1 MPGENAM
8 KNAKERAVI
17 YARYSSHNQT
27 EQSIEGQLAKGHE
40 FAAARGYTV
49 VHEYCDR
56 AVSGRTDNRE
66 AFQRMLSDT
75 SKHQFD
81 VIIVWKVD
89 RFGRNREEIAFNK
102 HRCKSNGVRVEYVA
116 ENLPDSPE
124 AVILESVLEGMAEYY
139 SLQLSQNVKRGQL
152 ESARKCQYVGG
163 LMPLGY
169 RADPETMRYVPDE
182 KTAPIVRLI
191 FDMYAKGAIE
201 AEIIRHLNEHGYRTP
216 RGKPYTKSALATVLH
231 NEKYIGVYTYRAES
245 ETIRVEGGVPALID
259 KDTFDKVQE
268 LMKIHRR
275 APSSA
280 WTKQDYI
287 LSDKLFCGH
296 CGTRMVGES
305 GFSHTGVKHS
315 YYACQKKRKE
325 RKCNKKSVRQDW
337 IEGIVIEHVKALLR
351 DTELL
356 ELLADKAF
364 EYYKASDDSAEQKAL
379 LESKL
384 AEVEKSIAN
393 LVKAVEAGLF
403 NEAMKTRMEELDQQ
417 KAEISAAIAEL
428 SLASKFQLTRDH
440 ILYFLLRFR
449 DADLENREVQ
459 KRLIQTFI
467 NAIFLYDDGKIKIV
481 HNFTGDNNIIT
492 LEAVNDA
499 EAEAGD
505 GTAQGFVHCTPCS
518 AMPIRY
524 KPGILIFGNVFMITI
539 TIETAS

>member
-169 RADPETMRYVPDE
+169 RADPQTMRYVPDE
-182 KTAPIVRLI
+182 KTAPVVRLI

-216 RGKPYTKSALATVLH
+216 RGRPYTKSALATVLH

-245 ETIRVEGGVPALID
+245 ETIRVEGGVPALVD

-315 YYACQKKRKE
+315 YYACQQKRKE
-325 RKCNKKSVRQDW
+325 HKCNKKSVRQDW
-337 IEGIVIEHVKALLR
+337 IEGIVIEHVKSLLQ

>member
-1 MPGENAM
+1 MNAR
-8 KNAKERAVI
+8 KETRAERAVI

-102 HRCKSNGVRVEYVA
+102 HRCKANGVRVEYVA

-169 RADPETMRYVPDE
+169 RADPQTMRYVPDE
-182 KTAPIVRLI
+182 KTAPVVRLI

-325 RKCNKKSVRQDW
+325 RKCHKRSVRQDW
-337 IEGIVIEHVKALLR
+337 IEGIVIAHVKALLQ

-364 EYYKASDDSAEQKAL
+364 EYYEASDNSADQKAL

-393 LVKAVEAGLF
+393 LVRAVEAGLF
-403 NEAMKTRMEELDQQ
+403 NEAMKTRMDELDQQ

-481 HNFTGDNNIIT
+481 HNFTGDNNTTT
-492 LEAVNDA
+492 LEAVNEAEA

-505 GTAQGFVHCTPCS
+505 GPAQGFVRCTPCS
-518 AMPIRY
+518 ASQKLKLSFFFR
-524 KPGILIFGNVFMITI
+524 LL
-539 TIETAS
+539 

>member
-102 HRCKSNGVRVEYVA
+102 HRCKANGVRVEYVA

-315 YYACQKKRKE
+315 YYACQQKRKE
-325 RKCNKKSVRQDW
+325 HKCNKKSVRQDW
-337 IEGIVIEHVKALLR
+337 IEGIVIEHVKSLLQ

>member
-1 MPGENAM
+1 MNAR
-8 KNAKERAVI
+8 KETRAERAVI

-40 FAAARGYTV
+40 FAAARGYTI

-102 HRCKSNGVRVEYVA
+102 HRCKANGVRVEYVA

-169 RADPETMRYVPDE
+169 RTDPQTMRYVPDE
-182 KTAPIVRLI
+182 KTAPVVRLI

-287 LSDKLFCGH
+287 LSDKLYCGH

-305 GFSHTGVKHS
+305 GFSHTGAKHS

-325 RKCNKKSVRQDW
+325 HKCDKKSVRQDW
-337 IEGIVIEHVKALLR
+337 IEGIVIEHVKSLLR

-364 EYYKASDDSAEQKAL
+364 EYYKASDDSAEQRAL

-384 AEVEKSIAN
+384 AEVERSIAN
-393 LVKAVEAGLF
+393 LLKAVEAGLF
-403 NEAMKTRMEELDQQ
+403 NEAMKTRMDELDQQ

-428 SLASKFQLTRDH
+428 SLTSKFQLTRDH

-449 DADLENREVQ
+449 DMDLENRAVQ
-459 KRLIQTFI
+459 KRLIQTFV

-481 HNFTGDNNIIT
+481 HNFTGDNNTTT
-492 LEAVNDA
+492 LEAVNDAEA

-505 GTAQGFVHCTPCS
+505 GTAQGFVRCTPCS
-518 AMPIRY
+518 AMTIRY
-524 KPGILIFGNVFMITI
+524 KPGVLIFGNVFMITI
-539 TIETAS
+539 ETAG

>member
-1 MPGENAM
+1 MNAR
-8 KNAKERAVI
+8 KETRAERAVI

-169 RADPETMRYVPDE
+169 RADPQTMRYVPDE
-182 KTAPIVRLI
+182 KTAPVVRLI

-216 RGKPYTKSALATVLH
+216 RGRPYTKSALATVLH

-245 ETIRVEGGVPALID
+245 ETIRVEGGVPALVD

-315 YYACQKKRKE
+315 YYACQQKRKE
-325 RKCNKKSVRQDW
+325 HKCNKKSVRQDW
-337 IEGIVIEHVKALLR
+337 IEGIVIEHVKSLLQ

-364 EYYKASDDSAEQKAL
+364 EYYKASDDSAEQRAL

-384 AEVEKSIAN
+384 AEVERSIAN
-393 LVKAVEAGLF
+393 LLKAVEAGLF
-403 NEAMKTRMEELDQQ
+403 NEAVKTRMEELDQQ

-449 DADLENREVQ
+449 DMDLENRAVQ

-481 HNFTGDNNIIT
+481 HNFTGDNNTTT

-499 EAEAGD
+499 EAEAEAGD
-505 GTAQGFVHCTPCS
+505 GPAQGFVRCTPCS

-524 KPGILIFGNVFMITI
+524 KPGVLIFGTVFVI